1 MQGGI
6 IQGIERIAI
15 SRRNSFR
22 STVSVSPPAEAALGG
37 DECHMDMEEET
48 YSLAAEYVSSLPADE
63 ANALMM
69 DAPPH
74 VRVRS

>member
-1 MQGGI
+1 
-6 IQGIERIAI
+6 
-15 SRRNSFR
+15 
-22 STVSVSPPAEAALGG
+22 
-37 DECHMDMEEET
+37 MDMEEET